1 MSIIEKVNID
11 RKQIIHWCR
20 MFKFKKNDVDFDD
33 ILKQLNMYTMQV
45 ALELEAIKGLGDK
58 FGDINQRLSNLEKK
72 MDGEFESRNNFVP
85 LILKNKSAI
94 KLILQRH
101 GKISSSKLSQIIKL
115 SRTRCNEYLIEM
127 EKDGI
132 LVSKM
137 EGKEKFYTIRR

>member
-1 MSIIEKVNID
+1 
-11 RKQIIHWCR
+11 

-72 MDGEFESRNNFVP
+72 MDGEFESRNNFIP